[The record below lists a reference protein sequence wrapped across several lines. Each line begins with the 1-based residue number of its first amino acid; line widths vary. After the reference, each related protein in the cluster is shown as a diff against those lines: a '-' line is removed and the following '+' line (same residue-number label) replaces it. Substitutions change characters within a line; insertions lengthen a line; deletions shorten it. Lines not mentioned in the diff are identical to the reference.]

1 MHVKIRG
8 GTVNHGEPS
17 LCATCRFA
25 TIIKGQRLR
34 DEIVE
39 CSRLSDHARIQFR
52 VSSCTAYSDRRRA
65 SIYEM
70 EEIAWILRSDP
81 RRNEIG
87 FVQARTLKPQ
97 QRHVLPGDWD

>member
-1 MHVKIRG
+1 M
-8 GTVNHGEPS
+8 
-17 LCATCRFA
+17 
-25 TIIKGQRLR
+25 
-34 DEIVE
+34 
-39 CSRLSDHARIQFR
+39 
-52 VSSCTAYSDRRRA
+52 RRRA

-97 QRHVLPGDWD
+97 HRRVLPEEWD